1 MKKTGIWLDQKEAS
15 IITLADD
22 SFQKKTI
29 YSDIETRERFEG
41 EKKQFGRFG
50 DQYLNN
56 EQSKSN
62 RISEQTNRYLN
73 AILSELKNTD
83 ELFLFGPAQTKV
95 KLEKAILNNPDLS
108 SKLKEIL
115 NAEKMSEN
123 QKVAYVKEYFN
134 N

>member
-1 MKKTGIWLDQKEAS
+1 MKKIGIWLDQKEAN
-15 IITLADD
+15 IITLLDD

-29 YSDIETRERFEG
+29 YSDIEFRERYDG

-50 DQYLNN
+50 DQYLNS

-62 RISEQTNRYLN
+62 KISEQTNRYLN
-73 AILSELKNTD
+73 TIISEIKNVD
-83 ELFLFGPAQTKV
+83 ELFVFGPAQTKI
-95 KLEKAILNNPDLS
+95 KLERAIQNHPNLT

-123 QKVAYVKEYFN
+123 QKVAYVKNYFKN
-134 N
+134 

>member
-62 RISEQTNRYLN
+62 RISEQTSRYLN

-123 QKVAYVKEYFN
+123 QKVAYVKKYFN

>member
-123 QKVAYVKEYFN
+123 QKVAYVKKYFN